1 MFKLS
6 KKSKLNTTETV
17 DIIENIV
24 YEELKPLGFRKFG
37 RTLHRFVSEDI
48 SQVINFQVGL
58 ACRGLTDI
66 MWVNTGIRVPECSER
81 DLEQREIKKYYHE
94 YECTIRSRL
103 GTVSG
108 KSATDFSLK
117 DSPQKLATVIIEEIR
132 KYVIPAFDVLCD
144 RKSILRHRRD
154 YPNLDSLAYI
164 EIDEVMIYLK
174 MGNKEKAK
182 ELFEENYQKQTL
194 KNHIK
199 YLDELAIKL
208 KLR

>member
-6 KKSKLNTTETV
+6 KKSKLSTTETV
-17 DIIENIV
+17 DIIENLV

-37 RTLHRFVSEDI
+37 RTLHRFVSGDI

-66 MWVNTGIRVPECSER
+66 MWVNTGIRVPECDKR
-81 DLEQREIKKYYHE
+81 DLEENQQKKYYHE

-117 DSPQKLATVIIEEIR
+117 DSPLKLATVIIEEIR

-144 RKSILRHRRD
+144 RESILKHRRD

-199 YLDELAIKL
+199 YLDELAFKL